1 MDEADLLGAAYHTFR
16 DEITQYQVATDRTT
30 GDKFRF
36 YLLNRRFEHVQPVVI
51 YNGFGST
58 PNTTLGQRYLWS
70 YARHLDRPIIAPM
83 ADHVHRRTDRR
94 RFADSHA
101 HALAR
106 THPGSLH
113 VAGMSWGGIVAYSVA
128 ESLADHADHLVTL
141 SSVGTLDGLHRHA
154 WRALHMLR
162 REGPIVRDAVET
174 IVGDFDPHDHEH
186 PAPTM
191 DPLSKIRRSMIMQ
204 RKSLHELPDT
214 LHPGTTWHDIIGVH
228 DALTSYSDHIDAVLR
243 RNIRHPGSTSIT
255 VVRNHG
261 HMWAHMRSTLA
272 ELLAEALERKE
283 SGLYQEAHFARTR
296 DDFST
301 VDPVPGW
308 GSGSGS
314 GDGVG
319 AGSGARS
326 GAGGGSGADVGESA
340 KSDTD
345 REEG

>member
-1 MDEADLLGAAYHTFR
+1 MDETDHLGAAYHTFR
-16 DEITQYQVATDRTT
+16 DEITQYNVATDRTT

-70 YARHLDRPIIAPM
+70 YAQQLDRPIIAPM

-94 RFADSHA
+94 QFADSHA

-106 THPGSLH
+106 LHPGPLH

-128 ESLADHADHLVTL
+128 ESLQDNADHLVTL
-141 SSVGTLDGLHRHA
+141 SSVGTMDGLHRHA

-162 REGPIVRDAVET
+162 REGPIVRDAIET

-191 DPLSKIRRSMIMQ
+191 DPLSKIRRSMIM
-204 RKSLHELPDT
+204 RRRSLHELPDT
-214 LHPGTTWHDIIGVH
+214 LHPSTTWHDIIGVH
-228 DALTSYSDHIDAVLR
+228 DALTSHSDHIDAVLR
-243 RNIRHPGSTSIT
+243 RNTRHPGSTSIT
-255 VVRNHG
+255 VIRNHG
-261 HMWAHMRSTLA
+261 HMWAHMRPTLA
-272 ELLAEALERKE
+272 ELLADALHRKE
-283 SGLYQEAHFARTR
+283 AGHYQEATIARTS
-296 DDFST
+296 DDFTS
-301 VDPVPGW
+301 VENVPGW
-308 GSGSGS
+308 G
-314 GDGVG
+314 VG
-319 AGSGARS
+319 GGGGS
-326 GAGGGSGADVGESA
+326 GAGGGFVADESA
-340 KSDTD
+340 KNDSD